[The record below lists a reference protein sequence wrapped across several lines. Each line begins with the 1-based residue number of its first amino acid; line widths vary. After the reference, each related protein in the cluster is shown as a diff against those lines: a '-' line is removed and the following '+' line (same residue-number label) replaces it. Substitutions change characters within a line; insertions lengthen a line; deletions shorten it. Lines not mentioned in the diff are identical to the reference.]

1 MAFMQIAMDG
11 APMSFLQILLLLF
24 ACFAADL
31 CLSLL
36 QGRLRGLRLLLL
48 VPLPAA
54 IVAAVFGLTYFVGI
68 SVDRLERAWWT
79 ATLFAAVWSVGF
91 VYCAVAMAIQKFMRA
106 RMPPPNPPQERFP

>member
-1 MAFMQIAMDG
+1 MN
-11 APMSFLQILLLLF
+11 FLQILLLLF

-36 QGRLRGLRLLLL
+36 QGRLQDWRLLLL

-54 IVAAVFGLTYFVGI
+54 IVASVFGLTYFVGI

-79 ATLFAAVWSVGF
+79 AMLFAVVWAIGF
-91 VYCAVAMAIQKFMRA
+91 VYCAIAVGIRKFIRA
-106 RMPPPNPPQERFP
+106 RVQARTPPQERFP